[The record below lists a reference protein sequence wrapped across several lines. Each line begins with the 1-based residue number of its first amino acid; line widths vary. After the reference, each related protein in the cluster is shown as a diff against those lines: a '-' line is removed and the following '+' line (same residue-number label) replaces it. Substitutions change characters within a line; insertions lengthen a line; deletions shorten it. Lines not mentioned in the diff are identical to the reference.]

1 MLLNY
6 VNRVL
11 EVLVDVVIQGV
22 LEDTQQIKRYTQS
35 KM

>member
-6 VNRVL
+6 VNGVL

-22 LEDTQQIKRYTQS
+22 LEDTHQITQS